1 MISEPALVESWKVH
15 ELLQKLAKLFKE
27 REHAGAPWTKF
38 NYIEDR
44 RNRHIIVLV
53 NIRSYSG
60 VYLIDH
66 GGEQYRADFD
76 GEKYKTYDVHGGTY
90 KFPITVELF
99 EEAFRD
105 PEFSRVVFET
115 IMAGLEQERALGP
128 KERA

>member
-15 ELLQKLAKLFKE
+15 ELLQKLAKLLKE

-53 NIRSYSG
+53 NIRSYRG

-76 GEKYKTYDVHGGTY
+76 EERYKTYDVRGGTY